1 MHDFWALF
9 SFGFFQ
15 KALLAALFTSI
26 SAGIAGTYIV
36 ARRIVFI
43 SGGITHASFGGIGL
57 AFLLGFNPLVGAAL
71 FAVMAAFGIQFFSEK
86 IHLREDSAIA
96 IWWSLGMALGIIF
109 VFLTPGYTPNL
120 MSYLFGNILTV
131 SIQELW
137 AMLLLLLLLTAFF
150 ARYFREILYI
160 SYDEEFARASGIP
173 VSLLNY
179 LIMVLIALVMVM
191 NIRAVGIILI
201 LSLMTIPQATANL
214 FTKDFRK
221 MMILS
226 VVFAFV
232 GNITGLVISYFLN
245 IPSGA
250 TIIFTLVILFA
261 LLKVVKT
268 VTRNIPVKL

>member
-1 MHDFWALF
+1 
-9 SFGFFQ
+9 
-15 KALLAALFTSI
+15 
-26 SAGIAGTYIV
+26 
-36 ARRIVFI
+36 
-43 SGGITHASFGGIGL
+43 
-57 AFLLGFNPLVGAAL
+57 
-71 FAVMAAFGIQFFSEK
+71 
-86 IHLREDSAIA
+86 
-96 IWWSLGMALGIIF
+96 
-109 VFLTPGYTPNL
+109 
-120 MSYLFGNILTV
+120 
-131 SIQELW
+131 
-137 AMLLLLLLLTAFF
+137 
-150 ARYFREILYI
+150 
-160 SYDEEFARASGIP
+160 
-173 VSLLNY
+173 
-179 LIMVLIALVMVM
+179 MVLIALVMVM

>member
-1 MHDFWALF
+1 
-9 SFGFFQ
+9 
-15 KALLAALFTSI
+15 
-26 SAGIAGTYIV
+26 V
-36 ARRIVFI
+36 C
-43 SGGITHASFGGIGL
+43 
-57 AFLLGFNPLVGAAL
+57 
-71 FAVMAAFGIQFFSEK
+71 
-86 IHLREDSAIA
+86 
-96 IWWSLGMALGIIF
+96 
-109 VFLTPGYTPNL
+109 
-120 MSYLFGNILTV
+120 
-131 SIQELW
+131 
-137 AMLLLLLLLTAFF
+137 
-150 ARYFREILYI
+150 
-160 SYDEEFARASGIP
+160 
-173 VSLLNY
+173 
-179 LIMVLIALVMVM
+179 
-191 NIRAVGIILI
+191 IILI